1 MSDFPKDPSQKAV
14 DNVSVGGDANIN
26 VTQTI
31 NQLSSLTPEEKQKSG
46 SLEMLLTRLDE
57 DWLDRFKDGEKLSS
71 EKAIKL
77 VLETRYE
84 FSNKTRKNDVDKNIE
99 DIFTEWKHGNRLL
112 ILGDPGAGKTTALLQ
127 LAKKFREQ
135 INKENILDKPIPV
148 MFHLSSWESGK
159 SIDEWLIQE
168 LDKYGFRAKST
179 KDWVDN
185 QSLFLLMDGLD
196 QVNPAHQAECIK
208 EINKF
213 GASNIVVCSRFD
225 EYNNL
230 FKSADVVLKMDLSV
244 YVKSLED
251 EQINQYL
258 ETLNKLSLKTVLDKD
273 ETLNKLAKIPFWLN
287 IMIDVDKSLPNE
299 GSSKERQN
307 KLFEAYIE
315 KRFNEN
321 ENKKRDGLKDD
332 KKKTIKWL
340 EKTIKW
346 LENKKRDGSKYDKKE
361 TIKWLT
367 WLADRLVVESKSI
380 FLIEQMQPSWLITKD
395 QKTQYLRVLLSIGM
409 LLGLLFGIPYG
420 VIFYFYLSYSWE
432 LPLNF
437 PGKGIFFG
445 VAAGSIIGTAAQYFL
460 KLNKIPIRTHK
471 EVFLSWQKMQETSWE
486 FLKKG
491 VKDATRIWVL
501 VFLFC
506 IFFVPFLQFF
516 PEHSNMNLLT
526 SVIIASFF
534 GIVTMIFRLLSNSF
548 IEKDDIKTVKPNQG
562 ILDSFQ
568 KAYLIGKIAIV
579 VVAIINTLLILILH
593 GMPNSVHHL
602 ELIKLFFTLIIG
614 LCSALVTGGVAAFI
628 HDSGRVCQQHFALRI
643 VVWTNGYIPLNY
655 EDFLDYTSDPKNEL
669 SFLNKIGGGYYF
681 FNRIFKEYL
690 AERKE

>member
-1 MSDFPKDPSQKAV
+1 MSDFLKDPSQKAV
-14 DNVSVGGDANIN
+14 DNVSVGRDANIN

-31 NQLSSLTPEEKQKSG
+31 NKLSSLTPEEKLKSK
-46 SLEMLLTRLDE
+46 SLEKLLAELDKN
-57 DWLDRFKDGEKLSS
+57 WLDIFKSNTNKSNTKLPSD
-71 EKAIKL
+71 L
-77 VLETRYE
+77 VIELRLETRYE
-84 FSNKTRKNDVDKNIE
+84 FTQKDMNNRDTNIE
-99 DIFTEWKHGNRLL
+99 DIFTEWKPGNRLL
-112 ILGDPGAGKTTALLQ
+112 ILGDPGAGKTIALLQ

-159 SIDEWLIQE
+159 TIDEWLIQE
-168 LDKYGFRAKST
+168 LKDSYGVPENTST
-179 KDWVDN
+179 ELVN
-185 QSLFLLMDGLD
+185 NRSLFLLMDGLD
-196 QVNPAHQAECIK
+196 QVNPVHQHECIK
-208 EINKF
+208 KINKF
-213 GASNIVVCSRFD
+213 GAIDIIVCSRFD

-251 EQINQYL
+251 DQINQYL

-273 ETLNKLAKIPFWLN
+273 ETLKKLAKIPFWLN
-287 IMIDVDKSLPNE
+287 IMIEVDESLPNE

-315 KRFNEN
+315 KRFNKN
-321 ENKKRDGLKDD
+321 QNKKQDGLKDD
-332 KKKTIKWL
+332 KEKHVKWFKKTIKWL
-340 EKTIKW
+340 EEIIEW
-346 LENKKRDGSKYDKKE
+346 FENKKRDGSKYDKKK

-367 WLADRLVVESKSI
+367 CLAYRLVVESKST

-420 VIFYFYLSYSWE
+420 AIFYFYLSYSWE

-437 PGKGIFFG
+437 LGKGIFFG

-460 KLNKIPIRTHK
+460 KLHKLPIRPHK

-506 IFFVPFLQFF
+506 IFFVPFLKFF
-516 PEHSNMNLLT
+516 PDHSNMNLLT

-568 KAYLIGKIAIV
+568 KAYLIGKITIV

-593 GMPNSVHHL
+593 GMPNSIHHL

-655 EDFLDYTSDPKNEL
+655 EDFLDYTSDP
-669 SFLNKIGGGYYF
+669 IAV
-681 FNRIFKEYL
+681 I
-690 AERKE
+690 A